1 MVLLLLGAIWAAFL
15 LPPLLRARSEHRPHG
30 SIVDFRRQLHVL
42 GRATP
47 ASPALGLRPSQPATR
62 PAMGLT
68 PPSAY
73 GPVQSAMSPRRTSSA
88 ARRRR
93 DVFFG
98 LLALMAGSLVLS
110 LVPAF
115 RFLLVAHVVL
125 DLLFAGYVAALVYMR
140 NMAAEREMKVRFMPQ
155 PQADHAFALR
165 QSAN

>member
-30 SIVDFRRQLHVL
+30 SIVDFRRQLNVL
-42 GRATP
+42 GRTTP
-47 ASPALGLRPSQPATR
+47 VSPSLGLRPSQPATR

-68 PPSAY
+68 PPAAY
-73 GPVQSAMSPRRTSSA
+73 APVTRPSRRASTA
-88 ARRRR
+88 AKRRR

-110 LVPAF
+110 FVPAF
-115 RFLLVAHVVL
+115 GFLLVVHLVL
-125 DLLFAGYVAALVYMR
+125 DVLFVAYVAALVYLR
-140 NMAAEREMKVRFMPQ
+140 NLAAEREMKVSFMPQ
-155 PQADHAFALR
+155 AQREPALALR